1 MERYNAF
8 QPTTQVQIEQ
18 LGLSYS
24 ETEFIGKNERLLGA
38 LEKKCHFHDT
48 DTTLN
53 QQLYCKMHY

>member
-24 ETEFIGKNERLLGA
+24 ETECIGKNERLLGA
-38 LEKKCHFHDT
+38 LETSATFT
-48 DTTLN
+48 IQTL
-53 QQLYCKMHY
+53 Q